1 MCAALSVQEIE
12 TEYEAA
18 LADAAIEPARAR
30 LYLDKAMGKGHVGAV
45 WHVPGD
51 ELVVDELFPN
61 ASQLADANAPEH
73 RNLHRI
79 VAPFEPTD
87 AVTFAAL
94 VRHELEHARQ
104 YDALGQGI
112 FDLQRLLEEGVL
124 PYRAA
129 LLEGCAGSLI
139 NGVPTEIDANA
150 AASVYVSAR
159 FTAEEVGALRS
170 GDRRPLACSLVG
182 PEPFE
187 TLPARMVAY
196 LFIHRSCA
204 EAFVKEHDPARSV
217 RDVLDARY
225 PGAGEVWA
233 HLNQPVAG

>member
-1 MCAALSVQEIE
+1 MCAALSLEEID
-12 TEYEAA
+12 TEYQAA

-30 LYLDKAMGKGHVGAV
+30 LYLAKAMGKRHVGAV
-45 WHVPGD
+45 WHPPGD
-51 ELVVDELFPN
+51 ELVVSEQFPD
-61 ASQLADANAPEH
+61 ASQRADANDPKH
-73 RNLHRI
+73 RDLHRI
-79 VAPFEPTD
+79 VAPDEPTD

-104 YDALGQGI
+104 YDALGQAI
-112 FDLQRLLEEGVL
+112 FDLQQLLEGGVL
-124 PYRAA
+124 PYRAV

-159 FTAEEVGALRS
+159 FTAEEVGALRG

-182 PEPFE
+182 PEQFE

-196 LFIHRSCA
+196 VICTALAPTPTSKSTSRVAPCERSWTRA
-204 EAFVKEHDPARSV
+204 IPVPARCG
-217 RDVLDARY
+217 RI
-225 PGAGEVWA
+225 
-233 HLNQPVAG
+233 